1 MASLELTKDE
11 ILILQDIVVHA
22 PWYAY
27 EWQQEILDDVRK
39 KVNSAYEK
47 PKMQKA
53 EFDKRIEEMRQ
64 RWENKGLATSMM
76 TAKENELN
84 FYYDVV
90 TEEKDENTGADIRL
104 DSGSCEHVCRDI
116 CYRKVRTGCH
126 GCGADLHS
134 PVLYRY
140 GAGGRADHDKNRMEK
155 GGESVCGGTG
165 KC

>member
-39 KVNSAYEK
+39 KVNGVYEK

-104 DSGSCEHVCRDI
+104 DGGSCEHV
-116 CYRKVRTGCH
+116 
-126 GCGADLHS
+126 
-134 PVLYRY
+134 
-140 GAGGRADHDKNRMEK
+140 
-155 GGESVCGGTG
+155 
-165 KC
+165 